1 MEFRKEY
8 NMIDSISLEIDTKKH
23 LKKDDFER
31 ISAIKQVEQH
41 KSNSLPK
48 SQTVISLE

>member
-1 MEFRKEY
+1 MLDTISIEL
-8 NMIDSISLEIDTKKH
+8 NIDKH